1 MGTIDIIISMMGT
14 RLWKITDEPMYV
26 FWRYVTSCSWWI
38 NLQINSTHW
47 KVIVRQIIRIIQ
59 PRWCRLVSHCLMA
72 TKSIKRNVDTRIQL
86 SGLQSLFWRKQT
98 VSVAAHT
105 YIYIYTSAEVS
116 DRAGDK
122 VHFVEGRKLPYF
134 HLIGS
139 DHFYWGDCFQPWN
152 IQNRYAVMYCMP
164 LSN

>member
-105 YIYIYTSAEVS
+105 YIYLYLRRSVRQGRRQSSFCRGKETSLFS
-116 DRAGDK
+116 
-122 VHFVEGRKLPYF
+122 PYWF
-134 HLIGS
+134 RSFLLGWLFPTMKHTK
-139 DHFYWGDCFQPWN
+139 
-152 IQNRYAVMYCMP
+152 
-164 LSN
+164 